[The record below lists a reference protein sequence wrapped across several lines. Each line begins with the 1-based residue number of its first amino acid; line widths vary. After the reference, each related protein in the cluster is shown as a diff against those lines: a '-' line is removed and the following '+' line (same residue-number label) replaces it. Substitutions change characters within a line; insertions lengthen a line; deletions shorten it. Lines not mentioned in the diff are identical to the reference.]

1 MKVCSWAVFVFAAAG
16 RSFHLNDG
24 LAVDGYNSTLPYLGA
39 SSAQLLGRLSSQIAC
54 GLSSRKERGEECAKK
69 GYSRKFVWDVAGLCL
84 EEAMGVRLTESQ
96 RVGSPL
102 PQRPSAPRP
111 LAR

>member
-39 SSAQLLGRLSSQIAC
+39 SSAQLPGRLSSQIAC
-54 GLSSRKERGEECAKK
+54 GLSSRKERGEECA
-69 GYSRKFVWDVAGLCL
+69 A
-84 EEAMGVRLTESQ
+84 AMQPYLQPPGR
-96 RVGSPL
+96 
-102 PQRPSAPRP
+102 APVP
-111 LAR
+111 GMQG